1 MGRRSSSDRGKWPQS
16 VTMILQASLES
27 ARAGITAFCWTGIA
41 FPMMDRSL
49 GDCQTVLVKN
59 EHVVRSEVR
68 QAPLP

>member
-1 MGRRSSSDRGKWPQS
+1 
-16 VTMILQASLES
+16 MILQASLES
-27 ARAGITAFCWTGIA
+27 ARAGITGIA

>member
-1 MGRRSSSDRGKWPQS
+1 MGRRSSSDRGTWPQS
-16 VTMILQASLES
+16 VSMILQASLES
-27 ARAGITAFCWTGIA
+27 ARAGITGIA

-59 EHVVRSEVR
+59 EHVVRSEAR